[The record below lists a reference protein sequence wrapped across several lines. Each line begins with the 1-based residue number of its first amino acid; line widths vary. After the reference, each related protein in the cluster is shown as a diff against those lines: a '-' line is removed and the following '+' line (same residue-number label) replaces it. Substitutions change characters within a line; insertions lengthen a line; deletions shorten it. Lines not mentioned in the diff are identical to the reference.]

1 MRSVERRS
9 AVPGVRPATAHR
21 RSGRQH
27 AGHAYPAAATHGVMI
42 CLGNLNVLDLTDEM
56 GLMCGQLLADAGA
69 HVHQLV
75 TPDAAARLSSPFWE
89 AYTMGKRLEVIDWP
103 RAPQLVK
110 GFAAE
115 ADVLLTSQAFSE
127 LDALGLGGDGLQ
139 RINPGLIQVSIT
151 GFGAT
156 GPKAEY
162 ASTDLTIAA
171 ASGHAYLCGTAE
183 GPPLRISAD
192 QAQGHASADAA
203 VGVLIALADR
213 ERTGLGQQLDVSA
226 QQSMTL
232 ALLSRSLDK
241 PAAHPRAERGA
252 FALTVGEVSVK
263 TQFRCADGW
272 VVALQGILPPIADFM
287 AQLMDWVH
295 AQGHCTEADLRW
307 DWGNVAAQMMAGQI
321 GANDWAPVQN
331 GIERLLAKLTKTEI
345 MEAAASRRLL
355 LAPVL
360 NLGDI
365 LDSAHMAER
374 GCALDGPSGKRLGA
388 FAKFSRTPL
397 PLGAAPLS
405 ASGLRTAK
413 ARRPDSTPPGPPLA
427 GVKVVDLFWVVAG
440 PGATRM
446 LADYGATVVHVE
458 SRRKVD
464 MLRNVPPYID
474 GAMDPERAAA
484 HHSTNANKLNITLD
498 ITTAE
503 GKAVLRDLIR
513 WADVLT
519 ESFAPGAIERMGF
532 DYGAVSALNPD
543 IIMISS
549 ALLGQT
555 GPWRNYAGYGNL
567 AAAVCGFHALTGLP
581 GEAPTGCYGPYTDFT
596 SVRFNAMA
604 ILLALKE
611 RQRTGQGQHIDMG
624 QAEAALHFLAPQ
636 CVAYWRDGKVAEA
649 QGNRDERYAPQGI
662 YRVQGEDRWL
672 ALSVRSDAEWRRLC
686 GYSSD
691 AALLAAKD
699 WLFEE
704 RRQRHDELDERL
716 STWLADLDGAAVES
730 ALQALNV
737 PAHRALDT
745 HDLFDDA
752 QLKHRQHFLS
762 APHRDFGDVAIES
775 TRLRFSRTQP
785 KTPPAAP
792 HFGIDNEPVL
802 KEILGY
808 DDAQVARL
816 EQAGALR

>member
-1 MRSVERRS
+1 MNAR
-9 AVPGVRPATAHR
+9 T
-21 RSGRQH
+21 
-27 AGHAYPAAATHGVMI
+27 PAAMI
-42 CLGNLNVLDLTDEM
+42 GLGGLNVLDLTDEM

-75 TPDAAARLSSPFWE
+75 TPNAAARLSNPFWQ
-89 AYTMGKRLEVIDWP
+89 AYTTSKRVEVIDWP
-103 RAPQLVK
+103 EAPQLVK

-115 ADVLLTSQAFSE
+115 ADVLLTSQSFSE
-127 LDALGLGGDGLQ
+127 LDALGLGGDELG

-162 ASTDLTIAA
+162 ASTDLTLAA

-263 TQFRCADGW
+263 SQFRCADGW

-287 AQLMDWVH
+287 ARLMDWVH
-295 AQGHCTEADLRW
+295 AQGHCTEADLHW

-321 GANDWAPVQN
+321 AANDWAPVQD
-331 GIERLLAKLTKTEI
+331 GIERLLASRTKAEI
-345 MEAAASRRLL
+345 MEAATSRRLL

-360 NLGDI
+360 DLGDI
-365 LDSAHMAER
+365 LDSAHMTER
-374 GCALDGPSGKRLGA
+374 GCALENPSGKRLGA

-397 PLGAAPLS
+397 PLGASPPS
-405 ASGLRTAK
+405 AA
-413 ARRPDSTPPGPPLA
+413 ADPGPSSDQPGLPLE

-458 SRRKVD
+458 STRKVD

-503 GKAVLRDLIR
+503 GQAALGDLIR

-532 DYGAVSALNPD
+532 GYEVASALNPD

-611 RQRTGQGQHIDMG
+611 RQRTGQGQHIDMS

-636 CVAYWRDGKVAEA
+636 CVAYWRSGEVAQA
-649 QGNRDERYAPQGI
+649 QGNRDPRFAPQGI
-662 YRVQGEDRWL
+662 YRVRGEDRWL
-672 ALSVRSDAEWRRLC
+672 ALSVRDDAEWRRLC
-686 GYSSD
+686 GYSGD
-691 AALLAAKD
+691 AALLAAKN
-699 WLFEE
+699 WPFAE
-704 RRQRHDELDERL
+704 RQRRHDELDERL
-716 STWLADLDGAAVES
+716 SAWLANLDGAAVES
-730 ALQALNV
+730 ALQALGIPV
-737 PAHRALDT
+737 HRALDT

-752 QLKHRQHFLS
+752 QLKHREHFLS
-762 APHRDFGDVAIES
+762 APHRDFGDVALES
-775 TRLRFSRTQP
+775 SRLRFSRTQP
-785 KTPPAAP
+785 KAPAAAP
-792 HFGIDNEPVL
+792 HFGIDNERVL

>member
-1 MRSVERRS
+1 MN
-9 AVPGVRPATAHR
+9 
-21 RSGRQH
+21 
-27 AGHAYPAAATHGVMI
+27 
-42 CLGNLNVLDLTDEM
+42 CLGGVNVLDLTDEM
-56 GLMCGQLLADAGA
+56 GLMCGQLLGDAGA

-75 TPDAAARLSSPFWE
+75 TPQNAARLSSPFWQ
-89 AYTMGKRLEVIDWP
+89 AYTISKRVEVIDWP

-115 ADVLLTSQAFSE
+115 ADVLLTSQTFGE
-127 LDALGLGGDGLQ
+127 LDALGLGADQLQ

-162 ASTDLTIAA
+162 ASTDLTLAA

-213 ERTGLGQQLDVSA
+213 QRTGLGQQLDVSA

-232 ALLSRSLDK
+232 ALLCRSLDK
-241 PAAHPRAERGA
+241 PAAHPRAERMA

-263 TQFRCADGW
+263 SQFRCADGW
-272 VVALQGILPPIADFM
+272 VVAMQGILPPLADFM
-287 AQLMDWVH
+287 TRLMAWVH
-295 AQGHCTEADLRW
+295 AEGHCAEADLNW
-307 DWGNVAAQMMAGQI
+307 DWGNVAAQMMAGQV
-321 GANDWAPVQN
+321 GAKDWAPVQD
-331 GIERLLAKLTKTEI
+331 GIERLLGSRTKAEI
-345 MEAAASRRLL
+345 MDAAASRRLL

-360 NLGDI
+360 DLADI

-374 GCALDGPSGKRLGA
+374 GCALDSPSGKRLGA

-397 PLGAAPLS
+397 PLGAAPPPTAAAREPAVAQGPGS
-405 ASGLRTAK
+405 ARPGL
-413 ARRPDSTPPGPPLA
+413 PLE

-458 SRRKVD
+458 STRKID

-474 GAMDPERAAA
+474 GAMEPERAAA

-503 GKAVLRDLIR
+503 GKAALRDLVR

-519 ESFAPGAIERMGF
+519 ESFTPGAIERMGF
-532 DYGAVSALNPD
+532 GYEAVSALNPE

-581 GEAPTGCYGPYTDFT
+581 GDAPTGCYGPYTDFT
-596 SVRFNAMA
+596 SVRFNALA
-604 ILLALKE
+604 ILLALQE
-611 RQRTGQGQHIDMG
+611 RQRSGQGQHIDMS

-636 CVAYWRDGKVAEA
+636 CVAYWRGGKVAEA

-686 GYSSD
+686 GYSGD
-691 AALLAAKD
+691 GALLAAKG
-699 WLFEE
+699 WPFKE
-704 RRQRHDELDERL
+704 RQHRHDELDGLL
-716 STWLADLDGAAVES
+716 SAWLADLDGAAVES
-730 ALQALNV
+730 ALQALSI

-752 QLKHRQHFLS
+752 QLKHREHFLS
-762 APHRDFGDVAIES
+762 APHRDFGDVTLES

-785 KTPPAAP
+785 KAPAAAP

-802 KEILGY
+802 KGILGY
-808 DDAQVARL
+808 NDDQIARL

>member
-1 MRSVERRS
+1 
-9 AVPGVRPATAHR
+9 
-21 RSGRQH
+21 
-27 AGHAYPAAATHGVMI
+27 
-42 CLGNLNVLDLTDEM
+42 
-56 GLMCGQLLADAGA
+56 MCGQLLADAGA

-75 TPDAAARLSSPFWE
+75 TPDSAARLSSPFWQ
-89 AYTMGKRLEVIDWP
+89 AYTQSKRIEVIDWP
-103 RAPQLVK
+103 KAPQLVK

-115 ADVLLTSQAFSE
+115 ADVLLMSQPFSE
-127 LDALGLGGDGLQ
+127 LDALGLDGDDLR

-162 ASTDLTIAA
+162 ASTDLTVAA

-183 GPPLRISAD
+183 GSPLRISAD

-213 ERTGLGQQLDVSA
+213 DRTGLGQKLDVSA

-232 ALLSRSLDK
+232 ALLCRSLDK
-241 PAAHPRAERGA
+241 PAGHPRAERGA
-252 FALTVGEVSVK
+252 FAVTLGEVSVK
-263 TQFRCADGW
+263 SQFRCADGW
-272 VVALQGILPPIADFM
+272 VVALQGILPPVASFM
-287 AQLMDWVH
+287 ARLMAWVL
-295 AQGHCTEADLRW
+295 AEGYCNEADLNW

-321 GANDWAPVQN
+321 STNDWAPVQD
-331 GIERLLAKLTKTEI
+331 GIERLLANRTKAEV
-345 MEAAASRRLL
+345 MEAAASQRLL

-365 LDSAHMAER
+365 LDSAHMTER
-374 GCALDGPSGKRLGA
+374 RCALDSPSGKRLGA

-397 PLGAAPLS
+397 PLGASPPS
-405 ASGLRTAK
+405 AA
-413 ARRPDSTPPGPPLA
+413 ARRPATARGSSSIRPELPLE
-427 GVKVVDLFWVVAG
+427 GIRVVDLFWVVAG

-458 SRRKVD
+458 STRKVD
-464 MLRNVPPYID
+464 MLRNVPPYIE
-474 GAMDPERAAA
+474 GVMDPERAAA

-503 GKAVLRDLIR
+503 GKAALGDLIR
-513 WADVLT
+513 WADVFT

-532 DYGAVSALNPD
+532 GYAVASALNPD

-567 AAAVCGFHALTGLP
+567 AAAVCGFHALTGRP

-611 RQRTGQGQHIDMG
+611 RQRTGQGQHIDMS
-624 QAEAALHFLAPQ
+624 QAEAALQFLAPQ
-636 CVAYWRDGKVAEA
+636 CVAYWRGSAVAHA
-649 QGNRDERYAPQGI
+649 QGNRDQRYAPQGI
-662 YRVQGEDRWL
+662 YRTHGEDRWL
-672 ALSVRSDAEWRRLC
+672 ALTVRGDAEWRQLC
-686 GYSSD
+686 GYSGD
-691 AALLAAKD
+691 ETLLAAKD
-699 WLFEE
+699 WPFEE
-704 RRQRHDELDERL
+704 RRHRHDELDEWL
-716 STWLADLDGAAVES
+716 SAWLAELDGAAVES
-730 ALQALNV
+730 ALQALNI

-745 HDLFDDA
+745 HDLFEDA
-752 QLKHRQHFLS
+752 QLKHREHFLS
-762 APHRDFGDVAIES
+762 VPHRDCGEVAIES
-775 TRLRFSRTQP
+775 SRLRFSRTQP
-785 KTPPAAP
+785 KAPAAAP
-792 HFGIDNEPVL
+792 HFGIDNQRVL
-802 KEILGY
+802 RDILGY
-808 DDAQVARL
+808 DDEQVARL

>member
-1 MRSVERRS
+1 MT
-9 AVPGVRPATAHR
+9 G
-21 RSGRQH
+21 
-27 AGHAYPAAATHGVMI
+27 
-42 CLGNLNVLDLTDEM
+42 LGGLNVLDLTDEM

-75 TPDAAARLSSPFWE
+75 TPGAAARLSNPFWQ
-89 AYTMGKRLEVIDWP
+89 AYTASKRVEVIDWP
-103 RAPQLVK
+103 EAPQLVTA
-110 GFAAE
+110 FAAE
-115 ADVLLTSQAFSE
+115 ADVLLTSQPFGE
-127 LDALGLGGDGLQ
+127 LDALGLGGDELS

-162 ASTDLTIAA
+162 ASTDLTLAA

-272 VVALQGILPPIADFM
+272 VVAMQGILPPIADFTARLM
-287 AQLMDWVH
+287 AWVH

-321 GANDWAPVQN
+321 AANDWAPVQG
-331 GIERLLAKLTKTEI
+331 GIERLLASLTKAEI
-345 MEAAASRRLL
+345 MEAATSRRLL

-360 NLGDI
+360 TLGDI
-365 LDSAHMAER
+365 LDSAHMTER
-374 GCALDGPSGKRLGA
+374 GCALDGPTGKRLGA

-397 PLGAAPLS
+397 PLGASPPS
-405 ASGLRTAK
+405 AA
-413 ARRPDSTPPGPPLA
+413 ADRRSAFANPGPSSDQPGLPLE

-458 SRRKVD
+458 STRKVD
-464 MLRNVPPYID
+464 ILRNVPPFID

-498 ITTAE
+498 TATDE

-513 WADVLT
+513 WTDVFT
-519 ESFAPGAIERMGF
+519 ESFTPGAIDRMGF
-532 DYGAVSALNPD
+532 GYEAASALNPD

-581 GEAPTGCYGPYTDFT
+581 GQAPTGCYGPYTDFT

-611 RQRTGQGQHIDMG
+611 RQRTGQGQHIDMS

-636 CVAYWRDGKVAEA
+636 CLAYWRSGEVAQA
-649 QGNRDERYAPQGI
+649 QGNRDPRCAPQGI
-662 YRVQGEDRWL
+662 YRVRGEDRWL
-672 ALSVRSDAEWRRLC
+672 ALSVRGDAEWRRLC
-686 GYSSD
+686 GYSGA

-699 WLFEE
+699 WPFEE
-704 RRQRHDELDERL
+704 RQRRHDELDERL
-716 STWLADLDGAAVES
+716 SAWLANLDGAAVES
-730 ALQALNV
+730 ALQALGI

-745 HDLFDDA
+745 HDLFEDA
-752 QLKHRQHFLS
+752 QLKHREHFLS
-762 APHRDFGDVAIES
+762 APHRDFGDVTVES

-785 KTPPAAP
+785 KAPASAP

-802 KEILGY
+802 KGILGY

>member
-1 MRSVERRS
+1 MT
-9 AVPGVRPATAHR
+9 G
-21 RSGRQH
+21 
-27 AGHAYPAAATHGVMI
+27 
-42 CLGNLNVLDLTDEM
+42 LGGLNVLDLTDEM

-75 TPDAAARLSSPFWE
+75 TPNAAARLSSPFWQ
-89 AYTMGKRLEVIDWP
+89 AYTLSKRVEVIDWP
-103 RAPQLVK
+103 KAPQLVQ

-115 ADVLLTSQAFSE
+115 ADVLLTSQPFSE
-127 LDALGLGGDGLQ
+127 LDALGLGGDELG
-139 RINPGLIQVSIT
+139 RINPGLIRVSIT

-162 ASTDLTIAA
+162 ASTDLTLAA

-213 ERTGLGQQLDVSA
+213 ERTGLGQQLDVAA

-232 ALLSRSLDK
+232 TLLSRSLDK
-241 PAAHPRAERGA
+241 PAAHPRAKRGA

-263 TQFRCADGW
+263 SQFRCADGW

-287 AQLMDWVH
+287 ARLMAWAH
-295 AQGHCTEADLRW
+295 AEGHCAEADLGW
-307 DWGNVAAQMMAGQI
+307 DWGNVAAQMMAGQVS
-321 GANDWAPVQN
+321 ANDWAPVQE
-331 GIERLLAKLTKTEI
+331 GIERLLASRTKAEI

-360 NLGDI
+360 DLGDI

-374 GCALDGPSGKRLGA
+374 GCVLDGPSGKRLGA

-397 PLGAAPLS
+397 PLGASPPS
-405 ASGLRTAK
+405 AA
-413 ARRPDSTPPGPPLA
+413 ADPGPSSDRPGLPLD

-458 SRRKVD
+458 STRKVD

-498 ITTAE
+498 IATDE

-513 WADVLT
+513 WADVFT
-519 ESFAPGAIERMGF
+519 ESFTPGAIDRMGF
-532 DYGAVSALNPD
+532 GYGAASALNPN

-596 SVRFNAMA
+596 SVRFNALA

-611 RQRTGQGQHIDMG
+611 RQRTGQGQHIDMS

-636 CVAYWRDGKVAEA
+636 CVAYWRSGEVTQA
-649 QGNRDERYAPQGI
+649 QGNRDPRYVPQGI

-672 ALSVRSDAEWRRLC
+672 ALSVRGDAEWRRLC
-686 GYSSD
+686 GYSGD
-691 AALLAAKD
+691 AALLAVKD
-699 WLFEE
+699 WPVEE
-704 RRQRHDELDERL
+704 RLRRHDELDERL
-716 STWLADLDGAAVES
+716 SAWLAKLEGAAVES
-730 ALQALNV
+730 ALQALDI

-752 QLKHRQHFLS
+752 QLKHRRHFLS
-762 APHRDFGDVAIES
+762 ARHRDFGDVALES

-785 KTPPAAP
+785 KAPAAAP
-792 HFGIDNEPVL
+792 HFGIDNERVL

-816 EQAGALR
+816 ERAGALR

>member
-1 MRSVERRS
+1 
-9 AVPGVRPATAHR
+9 
-21 RSGRQH
+21 
-27 AGHAYPAAATHGVMI
+27 MI
-42 CLGNLNVLDLTDEM
+42 CLGGLNVLDLTDEM

-75 TPDAAARLSSPFWE
+75 TPDAAARLSSPFWQ
-89 AYTMGKRLEVIDWP
+89 AYTLSKRVEVIDWP
-103 RAPQLVK
+103 KAPQLVK

-115 ADVLLTSQAFSE
+115 ADVLLASLPFSE
-127 LDALGLGGDGLQ
+127 LEGLGLSADELA

-162 ASTDLTIAA
+162 ASTDLTLAA
-171 ASGHAYLCGTAE
+171 ASGHAYLCGTAA

-203 VGVLIALADR
+203 VGVLIALAER
-213 ERTGLGQQLDVSA
+213 ERTGLGQRLDVSA

-232 ALLSRSLDK
+232 ALLNRSLDK
-241 PAAHPRAERGA
+241 PAAHPRAERSA
-252 FALTVGEVSVK
+252 YALSVGEVSVK
-263 TQFRCADGW
+263 SQFRCADGW
-272 VVALQGILPPIADFM
+272 VVALQGILPPLAGFM
-287 AQLMDWVH
+287 ERLMAWVRTE
-295 AQGHCTEADLRW
+295 GHCTEADLKW
-307 DWGNVAAQMMAGQI
+307 DWGNVAGQMMAGQV
-321 GANDWAPVQN
+321 GPNDWAPVQE
-331 GIERLLAKLTKTEI
+331 GIGRLLVRRTKAEI

-360 NLGDI
+360 DLGDI
-365 LDSAHMAER
+365 LDSAHMRER
-374 GCALDGPSGKRLGA
+374 GCAVDSPAGKRLGA

-397 PLGAAPLS
+397 PLGASPPS
-405 ASGLRTAK
+405 ASDQRPTAAGGPNSGQPGL
-413 ARRPDSTPPGPPLA
+413 PLA

-458 SRRKVD
+458 STSKVD

-474 GAMDPERAAA
+474 GVMHPERAAA

-498 ITTAE
+498 IATAE

-519 ESFAPGAIERMGF
+519 ESFTPGAIERMGF
-532 DYGAVSALNPD
+532 GYATASALNPD

-567 AAAVCGFHALTGLP
+567 AAAVCGFHTLTGLP

-611 RQRTGQGQHIDMG
+611 RQRTGQGQHIDMS

-649 QGNRDERYAPQGI
+649 QGNRDQRYAPQGI

-672 ALSVRSDAEWRRLC
+672 ALSVRSDAEWRQLC
-686 GYSSD
+686 GYSGD
-691 AALLAAKD
+691 AALEATKG
-699 WLFEE
+699 WPFEQ

-716 STWLADLDGAAVES
+716 SAWLAGLDGAAVES
-730 ALQALNV
+730 ALQALNI

-752 QLKHRQHFLS
+752 QLNHREHFLS
-762 APHRDFGDVAIES
+762 AQHRDFGEVTIES

-785 KTPPAAP
+785 KTPAAAP
-792 HFGIDNEPVL
+792 HFGIDNGRVL

-808 DDAQVARL
+808 DDAQIARL
-816 EQAGALR
+816 EQAGALQ

>member
-1 MRSVERRS
+1 MTS
-9 AVPGVRPATAHR
+9 
-21 RSGRQH
+21 
-27 AGHAYPAAATHGVMI
+27 
-42 CLGNLNVLDLTDEM
+42 LGNLNVLDLTEEM

-75 TPDAAARLSSPFWE
+75 TPDAATRLSSPFWQ
-89 AYTMGKRLEVIDWP
+89 AYTPSKRIEVIDWP
-103 RAPQLVK
+103 KAPQLVK

-115 ADVLLTSQAFSE
+115 ADVLLTSHTFNE
-127 LDALGLGGDGLQ
+127 LEDLGIGTDELSQ
-139 RINPGLIQVSIT
+139 INPGLIQVSIT

-162 ASTDLTIAA
+162 ASTDLTVAA
-171 ASGHAYLCGTAE
+171 ASGHAYLCGTAQ

-192 QAQGHASADAA
+192 QAQGHASTDAA

-241 PAAHPRAERGA
+241 PAAHPRAERAA
-252 FALTVGEVSVK
+252 FAMTVGAVSVK
-263 TQFRCADGW
+263 SQFRCADGW

-287 AQLMDWVH
+287 ARLMDWVH
-295 AQGHCTEADLRW
+295 AEGHCAPADLRW
-307 DWGNVAAQMMAGQI
+307 NWGMVAAQMMAGQI
-321 GANDWAPVQN
+321 DAQDWAPVQN
-331 GIERLLAKLTKTEI
+331 GIERLLASRTKAEI
-345 MEAAASRRLL
+345 MAAAASRRLL

-360 NLGDI
+360 NLADI
-365 LDSAHMAER
+365 LDSAHMTER
-374 GCALDGPSGKRLGA
+374 GCALDGPAGKRLGA

-397 PLGAAPLS
+397 PLGPAPPS
-405 ASGLRTAK
+405 ASSRQPAAAQAPNSMQPRL
-413 ARRPDSTPPGPPLA
+413 PLE

-458 SRRKVD
+458 STRKVD

-498 ITTAE
+498 TTTAE

-513 WADVLT
+513 WADVFT

-532 DYGAVSALNPD
+532 GYGAATALNPD

-581 GEAPTGCYGPYTDFT
+581 GDAPTGCYGPYTDFT

-604 ILLALKE
+604 ILLALQE
-611 RQRTGQGQHIDMG
+611 RQRTGQGQHIDMS

-636 CVAYWRDGKVAEA
+636 CLSYWRGGEVAQA

-662 YRVQGEDRWL
+662 YPVRGEDRWL
-672 ALSVRSDAEWRRLC
+672 ALSVRDDAEWRRLC
-686 GYSSD
+686 GYSGD
-691 AALLAAKD
+691 GALLATQD
-699 WLFEE
+699 WPFDE

-716 STWLADLDGAAVES
+716 SAWLANLDGAAVES
-730 ALQALNV
+730 ALQALTI
-737 PAHRALDT
+737 PAHRTLDT
-745 HDLFDDA
+745 HDLFDDP
-752 QLKHRQHFLS
+752 QLRHREHFLS
-762 APHRDFGDVAIES
+762 AQHRDFGEVTIES

-785 KTPPAAP
+785 QAPAAAP
-792 HFGIDNEPVL
+792 HFGIDNERVL
-802 KEILGY
+802 REILGY

>member
-1 MRSVERRS
+1 MSAPSRSPSEGDLPPM
-9 AVPGVRPATAHR
+9 A
-21 RSGRQH
+21 
-27 AGHAYPAAATHGVMI
+27 
-42 CLGNLNVLDLTDEM
+42 CLGDINVLDLTDEM

-75 TPDAAARLSSPFWE
+75 KPEAADRLSSPFWQ
-89 AYTMGKRLEVIDWP
+89 AYTLGKRLEVIDWP
-103 RAPQLVK
+103 RAPQLVQA
-110 GFAAE
+110 FAAE
-115 ADVLLTSQAFSE
+115 ADVLLTSQPFGE
-127 LDALGLGGDGLQ
+127 LDALGLRADELR

-162 ASTDLTIAA
+162 ASTDLTLAA
-171 ASGHAYLCGTAE
+171 ASGHAYLCGTAA

-213 ERTGLGQQLDVSA
+213 ARTGLGQELDVSA

-232 ALLSRSLDK
+232 ALLCRSLDK
-241 PAAHPRAERGA
+241 PAAHPRAERAA
-252 FALTVGEVSVK
+252 FALAIGEVSVK

-287 AQLMDWVH
+287 VRLMDWVH
-295 AQGHCTEADLRW
+295 GEGHCSAADLRW
-307 DWGNVAAQMMAGQI
+307 DWGTVAAQMMAGQI
-321 GANDWAPVQN
+321 SGSDWAPVQD
-331 GIERLLAKLTKTEI
+331 GIERLLASRTKAEI

-360 NLGDI
+360 DLGDI

-397 PLGAAPLS
+397 PLGASPPS
-405 ASGLRTAK
+405 AAGPQPAQS
-413 ARRPDSTPPGPPLA
+413 RRPGSTPPELPLA

-458 SRRKVD
+458 STRKVD

-474 GAMDPERAAA
+474 GTMAPERAAA

-498 ITTAE
+498 LTTAE

-513 WADVLT
+513 WADVFT

-532 DYGAVSALNPD
+532 GYAAASALNPD
-543 IIMISS
+543 LIMISS

-555 GPWRNYAGYGNL
+555 GAWRNYAGYGNL

-596 SVRFNAMA
+596 SVRFNALA

-611 RQRTGQGQHIDMG
+611 RQRTGQGQHIDMS
-624 QAEAALHFLAPQ
+624 QAEAALQFLAPQ

-649 QGNRDERYAPQGI
+649 QGNRDGRYAPQGI

-672 ALSVRSDAEWRRLC
+672 ALSVRDDAEWRRLC
-686 GYSSD
+686 GYSGD
-691 AALLAAKD
+691 AALLAAQD
-699 WLFEE
+699 WTFEE
-704 RRQRHDELDERL
+704 RQRRHDELDERL
-716 STWLADLDGAAVES
+716 SAWLEDLDGAAVES
-730 ALQALNV
+730 ALQALSV

-752 QLKHRQHFLS
+752 QLKHRQHFLC
-762 APHRDFGDVAIES
+762 APHRDFGEVTIES

-785 KTPPAAP
+785 TAPAAAP

-808 DDAQVARL
+808 DDAKMAEL

>member
-1 MRSVERRS
+1 MNAPSHKPSEGSR
-9 AVPGVRPATAHR
+9 APMA
-21 RSGRQH
+21 
-27 AGHAYPAAATHGVMI
+27 
-42 CLGNLNVLDLTDEM
+42 CLGDINVLDLTDEM

-75 TPDAAARLSSPFWE
+75 TPESADHLSSPFWQ
-89 AYTMGKRLEVIDWP
+89 AYTEGKRVEVLDWP
-103 RAPQLVK
+103 KAPQLVK

-115 ADVLLTSQAFSE
+115 ADVLLTSRTPGE
-127 LDALGLGGDGLQ
+127 LEALGLGADALE
-139 RINPGLIQVSIT
+139 RINPRLIQASIT
-151 GFGAT
+151 GFGAS

-162 ASTDLTIAA
+162 ASTDLIAAA
-171 ASGHAYLCGTAE
+171 ASGHAYLCGTAQ
-183 GPPLRISAD
+183 GPPLRISAE
-192 QAQGHASADAA
+192 QAHAHAASDAA

-213 ERTGLGQQLDVSA
+213 ERTGLGQRLDVSA

-232 ALLSRSLDK
+232 ALLSRGLDK
-241 PAAHPRAERGA
+241 PAGQPRAERSA
-252 FALTVGEVSVK
+252 FAMAVGEVSVK
-263 TQFRCADGW
+263 AQFRCADGW
-272 VVALQGILPPIADFM
+272 VVALQGILPPLAAFM
-287 AQLMDWVH
+287 ERLMAWVH
-295 AQGHCTEADLRW
+295 AEGHCTEADLKW
-307 DWGNVAAQMMAGQI
+307 DWGNVAGRMMAGQI
-321 GANDWAPVQN
+321 GAEDWAPVQG
-331 GIERLLAKLTKTEI
+331 GIERLLASRTKAEI
-345 MEAAASRRLL
+345 MDAAAGRRLL

-360 NLGDI
+360 TVRDI
-365 LDSAHMAER
+365 LDSAHMTER
-374 GCALDGPSGKRLGA
+374 QCGLDGSSGKRLGA

-397 PLGAAPLS
+397 PLGPAPPAAAVEQP
-405 ASGLRTAK
+405 AA
-413 ARRPDSTPPGPPLA
+413 ARRPRSAQPGLPLA

-458 SRRKVD
+458 STRKID

-484 HHSTNANKLNITLD
+484 HHSTNANKRNITLD
-498 ITTAE
+498 ISTAE
-503 GKAVLRDLIR
+503 GQGVLRDLIR

-519 ESFAPGAIERMGF
+519 ESFTPGAIERMGF
-532 DYGAVSALNPD
+532 GYEAASAINPE

-581 GEAPTGCYGPYTDFT
+581 GDAPTGCYGPYTDFT

-611 RQRTGQGQHIDMG
+611 RQRTGLGQHIDMS
-624 QAEAALHFLAPQ
+624 QAEAALQFLAPQ
-636 CVAYWRDGKVAEA
+636 CIAYWRSGEVAAA
-649 QGNRDERYAPQGI
+649 QGNRDERHAPQGI
-662 YRVQGEDRWL
+662 YPVQGEDRWL
-672 ALSVRSDAEWRRLC
+672 ALSVRSDAEWRQLC
-686 GYSSD
+686 GYSGD
-691 AALLAAKD
+691 AALLATKD
-699 WLFEE
+699 WPFEK
-704 RRQRHDELDERL
+704 RRDRHDELDERL
-716 STWLADLDGAAVES
+716 SAWLADQDGAALES
-730 ALQALNV
+730 ALQALNI

-745 HDLFDDA
+745 YDLFDDA
-752 QLKHRQHFLS
+752 QLKHRGHFLS

-785 KTPPAAP
+785 RAPAAAP
-792 HFGIDNEPVL
+792 HFGIDNVYVL

-808 DDAQVARL
+808 DDEQTARL

>member
-1 MRSVERRS
+1 MNART
-9 AVPGVRPATAHR
+9 PGAMT
-21 RSGRQH
+21 G
-27 AGHAYPAAATHGVMI
+27 
-42 CLGNLNVLDLTDEM
+42 LGGLNVLDLTDEM

-75 TPDAAARLSSPFWE
+75 TPDAAARLSNPFWQ
-89 AYTMGKRLEVIDWP
+89 AYTTSKRVEVIDWP
-103 RAPQLVK
+103 EAPQLVK
-110 GFAAE
+110 AFAAE
-115 ADVLLTSQAFSE
+115 ADVLLTSQPFSE
-127 LDALGLGGDGLQ
+127 LDALGLGGDELG
-139 RINPGLIQVSIT
+139 RINPSLIRVSIT

-162 ASTDLTIAA
+162 ASTDLTLAVA
-171 ASGHAYLCGTAE
+171 CGHAYLCGTAE

-252 FALTVGEVSVK
+252 FALTVGDVSVK
-263 TQFRCADGW
+263 SQFRCADGW
-272 VVALQGILPPIADFM
+272 VVAMQGILPPIADFM
-287 AQLMDWVH
+287 ARLMAWVH
-295 AQGHCTEADLRW
+295 AEGHCAKADLRW

-321 GANDWAPVQN
+321 AASDWAPVQD
-331 GIERLLAKLTKTEI
+331 GIERLLVSLTKAEI
-345 MEAAASRRLL
+345 MEAATSRRLL

-365 LDSAHMAER
+365 LDSVHMTER
-374 GCALDGPSGKRLGA
+374 GCALDSPSGKRLGA

-397 PLGAAPLS
+397 PLGASQPS
-405 ASGLRTAK
+405 ASDPRLAA
-413 ARRPDSTPPGPPLA
+413 ARRPSATPPVLPLA

-458 SRRKVD
+458 SRRKID
-464 MLRNVPPYID
+464 MVRNVPPYID

-513 WADVLT
+513 WTDVLT
-519 ESFAPGAIERMGF
+519 ESFAPGAIDRMGF
-532 DYGAVSALNPD
+532 GYAVASALNPD

-581 GEAPTGCYGPYTDFT
+581 GQAPTGCYGPYTDFT

-611 RQRTGQGQHIDMG
+611 RQRTGQGQHIDMS

-636 CVAYWRDGKVAEA
+636 CVAYWRSGEVPQA
-649 QGNRDERYAPQGI
+649 QGNRDPRFAPQGI

-686 GYSSD
+686 GYSGD
-691 AALLAAKD
+691 AALLATKD
-699 WLFEE
+699 WPIEE
-704 RRQRHDELDERL
+704 RRRRHDELDERL
-716 STWLADLDGAAVES
+716 SAWLADLDGAAVES
-730 ALQALNV
+730 ALQALSI

-762 APHRDFGDVAIES
+762 APHRDFGDVALES
-775 TRLRFSRTQP
+775 TRLRFSRTRP
-785 KTPPAAP
+785 RAPAAAP
-792 HFGIDNEPVL
+792 HFGIDNERVL
-802 KEILGY
+802 REILDY
-808 DDAQVARL
+808 DDAQMARL